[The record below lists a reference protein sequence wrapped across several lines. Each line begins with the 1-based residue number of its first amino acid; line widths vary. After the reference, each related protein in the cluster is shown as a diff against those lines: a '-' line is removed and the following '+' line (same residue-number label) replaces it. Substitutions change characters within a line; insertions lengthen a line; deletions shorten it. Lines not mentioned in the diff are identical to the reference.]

1 LSLQVRTGE
10 VLGVTGLLGS
20 GFDELPYLLFG
31 ARPCFGGELRTP
43 DATYSMSSMTPQRAL
58 AAGMALIPA
67 DRQRDGSIGS
77 LTVASNVMMQVL
89 DDYRPMSLKLRGLSR
104 RAGELCDEFDVRPND
119 PARNYQ
125 SLSGGNQQKALV
137 AKWMQTE
144 PQLLLLHEPTQGV
157 DVGAREQIFRML
169 SAAAEGGMSILCASS
184 DYEQL
189 AAICDRVLVIG
200 NGRIVRELTGADVV
214 KERIA
219 EQVYNSVT
227 LAEAE

>member
-1 LSLQVRTGE
+1 
-10 VLGVTGLLGS
+10 
-20 GFDELPYLLFG
+20 
-31 ARPCFGGELRTP
+31 
-43 DATYSMSSMTPQRAL
+43 M
-58 AAGMALIPA
+58 
-67 DRQRDGSIGS
+67 
-77 LTVASNVMMQVL
+77 
-89 DDYRPMSLKLRGLSR
+89 
-104 RAGELCDEFDVRPND
+104 
-119 PARNYQ
+119 
-125 SLSGGNQQKALV
+125 